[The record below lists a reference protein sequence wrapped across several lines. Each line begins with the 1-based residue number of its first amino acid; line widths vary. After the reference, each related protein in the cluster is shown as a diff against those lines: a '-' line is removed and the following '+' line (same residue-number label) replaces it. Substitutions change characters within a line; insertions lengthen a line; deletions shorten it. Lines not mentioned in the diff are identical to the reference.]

1 MTLFRTH
8 LRWFPIA
15 LFCILA
21 QVAVAREWTDK
32 TGKFKFEATLIA
44 FDNDTVV
51 LKVSDKEA
59 MKGHELVSMSRKDLS
74 QEDTDYLESKEAE
87 ELTRSPDKAQYW
99 TMVDGTRVIGKAVD
113 FVRKNVSIQRR
124 RGNIYVNDRLY
135 SNLPEIYRKIV
146 PKVIEKYENV
156 KLPET
161 KDLEKWILTLR
172 GAAKTYQCE
181 GVILEFENGDEY
193 AIPFFLFS
201 ENDLNA
207 LKPSW
212 EQWVAAK
219 EDSEQKRQNSL
230 YMQSQAAAY
239 QQNVQN
245 QLAQQQQLAVAQ
257 LQMLAVAAGAVDL
270 WQVYLSPGPGVMGY
284 PINVVVTARDSH
296 QASVEALN
304 RNPGYIVGPIRRL
317 ASNR

>member
-1 MTLFRTH
+1 MTLFRTN
-8 LRWFPIA
+8 LRWISVAVLCFVSQ
-15 LFCILA
+15 F
-21 QVAVAREWTDK
+21 AVAREWTDK
-32 TGKFKFEATLIA
+32 TGKYKFEATLIA
-44 FDNDTVV
+44 FDNETIV

-74 QEDTDYLESKEAE
+74 KEDLEYLESKEAE
-87 ELTRSPDKAQYW
+87 DLTRSPNKPQHW
-99 TMVDGTRVIGKAVD
+99 TMADGTKVIGKAVD
-113 FVRKNVSIQRR
+113 FVRKDVSIQRR

-172 GAAKTYQCE
+172 GAARTYKCE
-181 GVILEFENGDEY
+181 GVVLEFESGDEY

-201 ENDLNA
+201 EEDLKA

-212 EQWVAAK
+212 DQWVAAK

-230 YMQSQAAAY
+230 YLQSQAAAY
-239 QQNVQN
+239 QQNMQN
-245 QLAQQQQLAVAQ
+245 QLARQEQLAVAQ
-257 LQMLAVAAGAVDL
+257 LQMLAVASGAVDL
-270 WQVYLSPGPGVMGY
+270 WQVYLTPGRGVMGY

-296 QASVEALN
+296 QASVEAL
-304 RNPGYIVGPIRRL
+304 RQNPGYVVGPIRKL
-317 ASNR
+317 AGNR